1 MFALVKLILTFFS
14 DEPKLPLILKA
25 GTSPNIKKLF
35 LLLTAWDDELLS
47 PRKIIIFLVFWN
59 YLNDRKCKRL
69 QFRSSNCF
77 VLHPKDLYQTLFLF
91 LIQKVLCYGRKRYI
105 MG

>member
-47 PRKIIIFLVFWN
+47 PRKIIIFLAVS
-59 YLNDRKCKRL
+59 L
-69 QFRSSNCF
+69 S
-77 VLHPKDLYQTLFLF
+77 TLFQHELSNVIPYPLYTYF
-91 LIQKVLCYGRKRYI
+91 SLSLNFTILVAPIK
-105 MG
+105 